1 MKKLTFLPF
10 CLFIFFTFP
19 AYADL
24 NSRVQEMFNRLGF
37 QGSSTSSGI
46 YETQSRGYVTGGGI
60 SVRTPYDIIQPFS
73 VSPPSIRA
81 GCSGIDVFLGAFS
94 YINLE
99 QLIDKLRMIGTS
111 ALSYGFMMAI
121 ETLCPQCYNVM
132 KWLEDASR
140 MANQMAMDTCR
151 AGEMIAGGV
160 FGLGGAIKTGQWGR
174 CAGIGSATGSFSDF
188 IEAWRGCAED
198 LTSGATAA
206 TGDDRERAT
215 PQGNLV
221 WKGLNKLNLPDD
233 MKELIMS
240 TMGTIIT
247 GTENNINKVVYKAPL
262 LTPQEL
268 VNGGQVKVY
277 RCDGDPQKRCL
288 NPVEVTTNLTGLKDH
303 IKEKLNEA
311 FNAILSRTT
320 PSDTTKQLI
329 EAMPAPVW
337 KFLNVASSYPAP
349 LGRSYIEQQSE
360 SLAILS
366 ASYWFDM
373 GLRYTLQA
381 IYQVALEGKES
392 YDVVDRFLEDSKKFY
407 DVIYRELDKAGAKLK
422 NFDTVLQTL
431 DFLEKRTTEG
441 LESKGILAQYNFAK
455 DVRVETK

>member
-1 MKKLTFLPF
+1 MRKILILILVTALIIPYSF
-10 CLFIFFTFP
+10 

-24 NSRVQEMFNRLGF
+24 NSRVQDMFNRLGF
-37 QGSSTSSGI
+37 QGSSTSAGI
-46 YETQSRGYVTGGGI
+46 YDTQSRGYVTGGGI

-94 YINLE
+94 YINLD
-99 QLIDKLRMIGTS
+99 QLIEKLRIIGTS

-132 KWLEDASR
+132 KWLEDVSR
-140 MANQMAMDTCR
+140 MANSMAMDTCR
-151 AGEMIAGGV
+151 AGEMIARGV

-174 CAGIGSATGSFSDF
+174 CAGIGNATGGFSDF
-188 IEAWRGCAED
+188 LEAWRGCAED

-206 TGDDRERAT
+206 TGEDKERAL

-221 WKGLNKLNLPDD
+221 WKGLKKLNLPD
-233 MKELIMS
+233 EVREQVMS
-240 TMGTIIT
+240 TLGTIIV
-247 GTENNINKVVYKAPL
+247 GTQNDINKVAYKAPIL
-262 LTPQEL
+262 MASDL

-277 RCDGDPQKRCL
+277 RCDNLQDCL
-288 NPVEVTTNLTGLKDH
+288 NPAEVTTNLTGLKDQV
-303 IKEKLNEA
+303 KQKLNQA
-311 FNAILSRTT
+311 FDNILSKTT
-320 PSDTTKQLI
+320 PSTSTQQFI

-360 SLAILS
+360 ALAVLA

-373 GLRYTLQA
+373 GLRYTLQSL
-381 IYQVALEGKES
+381 YQVGLEGKES
-392 YDVVDRFLEDSKKFY
+392 QELINTFYNGTQEFYKQVYQELE
-407 DVIYRELDKAGAKLK
+407 KASAKLK
-422 NFDTVLQTL
+422 NFDSVLATL

>member
-160 FGLGGAIKTGQWGR
+160 FGLGGAIRTGQWGR

-206 TGDDRERAT
+206 TGDDKERAT

-221 WKGLNKLNLPDD
+221 WKGLKKLNLPDEV
-233 MKELIMS
+233 KEQVMS
-240 TMGTIIT
+240 TLGTIIV
-247 GTENNINKVVYKAPL
+247 GTQNDINKVVYKQPI
-262 LTPQEL
+262 LTAAEL

-277 RCDGDPQKRCL
+277 RCDNLQNCL
-288 NPVEVTTNLTGLKDH
+288 NPAEVTTNLTGLKDQV
-303 IKEKLNEA
+303 KQRLNEA
-311 FNAILSRTT
+311 FNNILSRTI
-320 PSDTTKQLI
+320 PSSQTQQFI

-360 SLAILS
+360 ALAVLA

-381 IYQVALEGKES
+381 LYQVELEGKES
-392 YDVVDRFLEDSKKFY
+392 QEVTNTFYNRTQSFYNQIYQELE
-407 DVIYRELDKAGAKLK
+407 KASAKLK

>member
-10 CLFIFFTFP
+10 FLFIFFTFP

-160 FGLGGAIKTGQWGR
+160 FGLGGAIRTGQWGR

-206 TGDDRERAT
+206 TGDDKERAT

-221 WKGLNKLNLPDD
+221 WKGLKKLNLPDEV
-233 MKELIMS
+233 KEQVMS
-240 TMGTIIT
+240 TLGTIIV
-247 GTENNINKVVYKAPL
+247 GTQNDINKVVYKQPI
-262 LTPQEL
+262 LTAAEL

-277 RCDGDPQKRCL
+277 RCDNLQNCL
-288 NPVEVTTNLTGLKDH
+288 NPAEVTTNLTGLKDQV
-303 IKEKLNEA
+303 KQRLNEA
-311 FNAILSRTT
+311 FNNILSRTI
-320 PSDTTKQLI
+320 PSSQTQQFI

-360 SLAILS
+360 ALAVLA

-381 IYQVALEGKES
+381 LYQVELEGKES
-392 YDVVDRFLEDSKKFY
+392 QEVTNTFYNRTQSFYNQIYQELE
-407 DVIYRELDKAGAKLK
+407 KASAKLK